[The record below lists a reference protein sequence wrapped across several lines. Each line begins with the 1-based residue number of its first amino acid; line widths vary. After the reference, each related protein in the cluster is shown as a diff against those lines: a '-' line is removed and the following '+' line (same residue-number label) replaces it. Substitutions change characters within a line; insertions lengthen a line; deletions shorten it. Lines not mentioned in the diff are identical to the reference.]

1 MKITDNFLNFVDNLT
16 AIPGKVVGGVSD
28 FAGAALS
35 EIIGFMGIPQKLINS
50 GIGITE
56 TLVNT
61 PLLLVNSV
69 GGTIS
74 NVTSDVVKTT
84 DNAARISDS
93 IEGMLS
99 SPTAIMIAGIF
110 LLKSFTL

>member
-16 AIPGKVVGGVSD
+16 AIPGKVVGGISD
-28 FAGAALS
+28 FAGGALDELIS
-35 EIIGFMGIPQKLINS
+35 FMGIPQKLINS

-69 GGTIS
+69 GGTITG
-74 NVTSDVVKTT
+74 VTSDVVKTSG
-84 DNAARISDS
+84 NAAKISDS
-93 IEGMLS
+93 IENMIT
-99 SPTAIMIAGIF
+99 SPTGLMIAGII
-110 LLKSFTL
+110 LLKSFS